1 MCFLQMTGLCFK
13 TRQSPPKT
21 EKLYWIRNK
30 AECQQDKAYA
40 SGQLDCM
47 TWGKKKIGKEV
58 IFGVYPGIKMLPLK
72 STSQDDPAGWNG
84 NLCTCTD
91 AEELRAA
98 IVRAWSFYGDVFL
111 VCKEEASKVSYS
123 EV

>member
-1 MCFLQMTGLCFK
+1 MTGLCFK

-47 TWGKKKIGKEV
+47 TWGKKKKIGKEV